1 MMLLLRKDLK
11 QAVDLHFKIYNIKIE
26 IGLYYNIIIK
36 MEFTLNDTL
45 LVLCENNDLYYWF
58 DKNGGYKL
66 KNPYWRL
73 KETWIDNG
81 YFCCKINNKR
91 YLFHRVV
98 YYAYNQDWN
107 IEDSSKDNILDHID
121 RDTTNNHISNLRR
134 CNNSVNMLN
143 RQFVDNAKGYRIR
156 PNGKFEV
163 FFRGK
168 TQGTCDTEDEAHQKY
183 LNVKNE
189 YLKENNI
196 VI

>member
-1 MMLLLRKDLK
+1 
-11 QAVDLHFKIYNIKIE
+11 
-26 IGLYYNIIIK
+26 

-45 LVLCENNDLYYWF
+45 LVLCENNDLYFWY
-58 DKNGGYKL
+58 DTMGPYKL

-73 KETWIDNG
+73 KGTWKDDRG
-81 YFCCKINNKR
+81 YFKCKINKKS
-91 YLFHRVV
+91 YSFHRVV

-107 IEDSSKDNILDHID
+107 IEDNRTNNGIDHID
-121 RDTTNNHISNLRR
+121 RIKTNNHISNLRP
-134 CNNSVNMLN
+134 CDQTLNNFNTD
-143 RQFVDNAKGYRIR
+143 RIDNAKGCRIR

-163 FFRGK
+163 HFRGK
-168 TQGTCDTEDEAHQKY
+168 YQGLCDTEEEAHQKY

>member
-1 MMLLLRKDLK
+1 
-11 QAVDLHFKIYNIKIE
+11 
-26 IGLYYNIIIK
+26 
-36 MEFTLNDTL
+36 MEFIINDTL

-66 KNPYWRL
+66 KNPYWKL
-73 KETWIDNG
+73 KTTWICSG
-81 YFCCKINNKR
+81 YVKCKINNKD

-107 IEDSSKDNILDHID
+107 IEDSSSNNSIDHKDRIK
-121 RDTTNNHISNLRR
+121 TNNHISNLRR
-134 CNNSVNMLN
+134 CDSSVNNLN
-143 RQFVDNAKGYRIR
+143 KDRVDNAKGYKIT
-156 PNGKFEV
+156 PYGKFEV
-163 FFRGK
+163 YFRGK
-168 TQGTCDTEDEAHQKY
+168 YQVTCDTEEDAHEKY